1 MLHRNA
7 RRVAQPRGNNV
18 DRVFL
23 RQFRFAACMAWNS
36 RGQGFRPARI
46 TSRSNRV
53 RKLQFRQPL
62 GVLARGVKAQQE
74 VLQLRAR
81 IRMLIALLRV
91 VLVVLK

>member
-1 MLHRNA
+1 
-7 RRVAQPRGNNV
+7 
-18 DRVFL
+18 
-23 RQFRFAACMAWNS
+23 
-36 RGQGFRPARI
+36 
-46 TSRSNRV
+46 
-53 RKLQFRQPL
+53 LQFRQPL